1 MQLYVTACFC
11 IAVGTFFVM
20 SQDCLFMAVG
30 TLSVTLQFQRQMLHC
45 NLGHKISN
53 YDGILKNV
61 QNQHEELDSC
71 IQDLEGGQE
80 CLEMVAHI
88 LNKKVIMSLV

>member
-1 MQLYVTACFC
+1 
-11 IAVGTFFVM
+11 
-20 SQDCLFMAVG
+20 
-30 TLSVTLQFQRQMLHC
+30 MLHC

-88 LNKKVIMSLV
+88 LNKKVIMVPSLEASWGGR